1 MLIFNNKTH
10 SWLKKL
16 GLTNKHYK
24 ALWPICES
32 WKDEAKNPFS
42 DSRTVSGNPG
52 VQETLNCTK
61 LAHGLGR
68 KWDLPQ
74 IKWKFDMHFNW
85 TATHLLVL
93 PPPFCLCIIASLPG
107 IKYDNLINPQARL
120 RYFRLQI
127 VDLRS
132 KMFWPPVSDHSI
144 LHHHHHPQV
153 NMLRHHHLNENH
165 HLPNNPW
172 PIIS

>member
-1 MLIFNNKTH
+1 M
-10 SWLKKL
+10 SWIDGWGVGFVCIKINWFTSNYRDEWCCYNCITALCNWIEIMGMPKKCLFSTIRHILEKL

-85 TATHLLVL
+85 TSTHLLVL
-93 PPPFCLCIIASLPG
+93 PPSFCLCIIASLPG

-120 RYFRLQI
+120 RYPL
-127 VDLRS
+127 
-132 KMFWPPVSDHSI
+132 
-144 LHHHHHPQV
+144 
-153 NMLRHHHLNENH
+153 
-165 HLPNNPW
+165 
-172 PIIS
+172 